1 MRALLIN
8 TDDKTITEVHI
19 SEDNF
24 LDDLY
29 SLIQCNMVEAP
40 YYFPNRDTIY
50 IDEEGLFNERDTG
63 FSIKGATGF
72 ILVGFAVVLGSD
84 DNGGDTD
91 CKSTIE
97 DIKKSIVFLGD
108 VSKYKQAFND

>member
-8 TDDKTITEVHI
+8 TDDKTITEVQV

-40 YYFPNRDTIY
+40 HYFPNDDVLY
-50 IDEEGLFNERDTG
+50 VDEEGLFNERDTG
-63 FSIKGATGF
+63 FSLTDRPRSAF
-72 ILVGFAVVLGSD
+72 VGFGIVLGSD
-84 DNGGDTD
+84 GTGGDTD
-91 CKSTIE
+91 YNSTIE

-108 VSKYKQAFND
+108 VSDYKQDFN